1 MAIKEKLE
9 NNMKEDVKEES
20 NIIKKFGKNVFTSVI
35 SLLLIKFLGFIYR
48 ALLFNI
54 KGYTD
59 EANGYYSAGY
69 ELYALILAVIATGI
83 PNIISRLTAEKIGEN
98 KKEDAK
104 RIFNVSLK
112 FFGLV
117 SILAS
122 ILLYIFADQIATN
135 IYTIPNIAL
144 VIKVLAP
151 AIFFVSTSAIIRG
164 HFIGIGNVTPSNSA
178 QLLEQL
184 LNCSLT
190 ILFAYIASGR
200 APHIIAAA
208 ANISTTIAAILS
220 FTYLVIYLFKTKESH
235 DIKIKF
241 FEKDNIE
248 KKKNKEILKEIL
260 KITIPITIG
269 TFIGVFNLFID
280 SVTVSRGMQEA
291 LKGTIENAE
300 ILKSK
305 AIEANGLISK
315 VNMIVTAPQVLS
327 QAFANILI
335 TSVAFYTAKKQ
346 MDKAGENITQSLK
359 VLLILLFPAMVGIIT
374 LASPILKIVFPL
386 APAGEKILMMYSVVG
401 FFVSFN
407 MVLNSALNGLGKV
420 KIPPI
425 IILISAVIKLILNII
440 LIPIPSINIYGS
452 PISSLT
458 SQGII
463 FVITYFILRKY
474 VKMNFG
480 GIKYFIKVVFAS
492 LIMGASA
499 YYINKFL
506 NIYMSDRIAGI
517 IAIVFSI
524 IIYALCIL
532 VFKAADKE
540 MLEKIPGLNK
550 FVNKNKK
557 IK

>member
-1 MAIKEKLE
+1 MVTKEKLE
-9 NNMKEDVKEES
+9 RDIKEES

-104 RIFNVSLK
+104 RIFNVSIK
-112 FFGLV
+112 FFGMI
-117 SILAS
+117 SIIAS
-122 ILLYIFADQIATN
+122 ILLYIFADKIATN
-135 IYTIPNIAL
+135 IYTIPNIAI
-144 VIKVLAP
+144 VIKVLSP

-200 APHIIAAA
+200 EPHIIAAA
-208 ANISTTIAAILS
+208 ANVSTTMAAILS
-220 FTYLVIYLFKTKESH
+220 FTYLIIYLFKTKESH
-235 DIKIKF
+235 DIKIKL

-425 IILISAVIKLILNII
+425 IILTSAVIKLILNVI

-452 PISSLT
+452 PISSLI

-463 FVITYFILRKY
+463 FVITCFVLRKY

-480 GIKYFIKVVFAS
+480 GIKYFTKVVISS
-492 LIMGASA
+492 LIMGVSA
-499 YYINKFL
+499 YYINQFF
-506 NIYMSDRIAGI
+506 NIYVGDRISGI
-517 IAIVFSI
+517 LAILFAI
-524 IIYALCIL
+524 IIYTLCIL
-532 VFKAADKE
+532 VFKATDEE
-540 MLEKIPGLNK
+540 MIEKIPILNK
-550 FVNKNKK
+550 IVNKKK
-557 IK
+557 ENIK